1 MARTAALKKSA
12 ARKTVAK
19 TTASRKVASKKPATK
34 KAAAKSATRAS
45 ARRTPAKRAGK
56 LKLSLL
62 TGPYEIV
69 RAFKEGAVQP
79 KGIEIQIAR
88 FPGGKEIHDAVAQ
101 GKAADINEFN
111 GGHYVFQKAHG
122 RDDVTAIPVFLHRR
136 FRHGFIYVNRAKVKT
151 PKDLVGKRIGSV
163 SMGPAA
169 NYWMR
174 GYLEEAGVPTRSI
187 TWVIDHSDDQDRKAP
202 RDLKVEMTPK
212 GTSANEM
219 LLRGEI
225 EGVLSPS
232 ITDMIGRHDPRVGR
246 LWPNYD
252 EVERDYYRRTG
263 IFPIMHVTT
272 VPTRIVEKHPWVVE
286 SLVHAFEEAKQLA
299 YQHLVNPRIVPLAWY
314 QTYCERETEMLGP
327 DPWEF
332 GWSEANRKNYD
343 TLIGYVHAQLL
354 GDLPRPRLEDL
365 FAKELFELD
374 LPLPRYHE
382 RKYDR

>member
-1 MARTAALKKSA
+1 MARTSALKKKT
-12 ARKTVAK
+12 ARTAK
-19 TTASRKVASKKPATK
+19 APTG
-34 KAAAKSATRAS
+34 
-45 ARRTPAKRAGK
+45 RTPARRAGK
-56 LKLSLL
+56 LKLSLM

-69 RAFKEGAVQP
+69 RALNEGAVQP
-79 KGIEIQIAR
+79 KGIDLRIAR

-136 FRHGFIYVNRAKVKT
+136 FRHGFIYVNRAKVKK

-163 SMGPAA
+163 SLGPAA

-174 GYLEEAGVPTRSI
+174 GYLEAAGVPTRSI

-202 RDLKVEMTPK
+202 RHLKIERTPK

-219 LLRGEI
+219 LLKGEI

-246 LWPNYD
+246 LWLNYD
-252 EVERDYYRRTG
+252 EVEREYYRKTG

-272 VPTRIVEKHPWVVE
+272 VPTKIVEKHPWVVE
-286 SLVHAFEEAKQLA
+286 SLVNAFEESKQLA
-299 YQHLVNPRIVPLAWY
+299 YQRLVNPRIVPLAWY
-314 QTYCERETEMLGP
+314 QTYCEREAEMLGP

-343 TLIGYVHAQLL
+343 TLVGYVHAQLL

-365 FAKELFELD
+365 FAKESFALD
-374 LPLPRYHE
+374 LPLPRWHE